1 MPTRKTRAGTPM
13 RTRRPDDK
21 LVELCL
27 DMEDALDQVV
37 DVAHALRLIGHGL
50 GHGLKQ
56 SAADEQES
64 RAVAAVASS
73 ACERHRHFAAGL
85 AEFVQIHFADEESVA
100 RIERS
105 EIRE

>member
-1 MPTRKTRAGTPM
+1 MPTRKTRAGTPL
-13 RTRRPDDK
+13 RTRPPKDK

-56 SAADEQES
+56 SAADEQEG
-64 RAVAAVASS
+64 RAVAAVAWT
-73 ACERHRHFAAGL
+73 ACERLDTLRRAWRNLCKFTL
-85 AEFVQIHFADEESVA
+85 
-100 RIERS
+100 RS
-105 EIRE
+105 SKL

>member
-1 MPTRKTRAGTPM
+1 MPTRKTRAGTPA
-13 RTRRPDDK
+13 RTRSPKDK

-56 SAADEQES
+56 SAADEQEG
-64 RAVAAVASS
+64 RAVATVAST
-73 ACERHRHFAAGL
+73 ACGRLDALRRACRNLCKFAL
-85 AEFVQIHFADEESVA
+85 RTSKP
-100 RIERS
+100 
-105 EIRE
+105 